1 MLWAL
6 NRSRTENMN
15 NYLVLSKQDRLDNL
29 VWLLFRSRE
38 LNVSILSDLE
48 SSLIG
53 EAQRLQRD
61 IYSSCIEQDYRC
73 GGLQDYYES
82 WKLRGDHPSLYQYG
96 SFNKMGKSVNVNDLK
111 VGYFSAE
118 NQYELSKKNENHDV
132 VLTEQN
138 CRLYYS
144 YQFERE
150 VREEGQK
157 MTDVKITPEYIDLIR
172 RMQDGMIRELAGKG
186 IFVECNPSSNVS
198 IGTFR
203 RYDEHPIFRFNRF
216 GLDDTF
222 KNSDQLYVSVN
233 TDDQGIF
240 DTSLENEYA
249 LIARCLEKQRNED
262 GSQKYSS
269 QAILRYLYN
278 LREMGEM
285 QVFPK
290 AFQSKKESWK
300 NMEFDHA
307 RKEEDEG

>member
-1 MLWAL
+1 
-6 NRSRTENMN
+6 
-15 NYLVLSKQDRLDNL
+15 
-29 VWLLFRSRE
+29 
-38 LNVSILSDLE
+38 
-48 SSLIG
+48 
-53 EAQRLQRD
+53 
-61 IYSSCIEQDYRC
+61 
-73 GGLQDYYES
+73 
-82 WKLRGDHPSLYQYG
+82 
-96 SFNKMGKSVNVNDLK
+96 MGKSVNLNDLK

-150 VREEGQK
+150 VREECQK
-157 MTDVKITPEYIDLIR
+157 MIDVKITPEYIDLIR

-233 TDDQGIF
+233 SGNG
-240 DTSLENEYA
+240 L
-249 LIARCLEKQRNED
+249 
-262 GSQKYSS
+262 SS
-269 QAILRYLYN
+269 
-278 LREMGEM
+278 
-285 QVFPK
+285 V
-290 AFQSKKESWK
+290 
-300 NMEFDHA
+300 
-307 RKEEDEG
+307 